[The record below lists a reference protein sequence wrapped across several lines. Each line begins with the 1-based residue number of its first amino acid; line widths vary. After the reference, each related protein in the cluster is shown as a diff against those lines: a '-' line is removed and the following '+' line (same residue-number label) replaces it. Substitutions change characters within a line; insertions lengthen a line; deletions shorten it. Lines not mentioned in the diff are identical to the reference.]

1 MQASGVPWPGA
12 WLSTATW
19 WNSVS
24 IGRSTPMLASRAGDH
39 TPAAATTIPACS
51 GPSGVWMPVT
61 RSPSRSSART
71 GVCGR

>member
-1 MQASGVPWPGA
+1 
-12 WLSTATW
+12 
-19 WNSVS
+19 
-24 IGRSTPMLASRAGDH
+24 MLASRAGDH

>member
-1 MQASGVPWPGA
+1 MQATGVPWPGA

-39 TPAAATTIPACS
+39 TPAAATTTPACS
-51 GPSGVWMPVT
+51 GPSGVWIPVT
-61 RSPSRSSART
+61 WSPSRSSART
-71 GVCGR
+71 GVRGR